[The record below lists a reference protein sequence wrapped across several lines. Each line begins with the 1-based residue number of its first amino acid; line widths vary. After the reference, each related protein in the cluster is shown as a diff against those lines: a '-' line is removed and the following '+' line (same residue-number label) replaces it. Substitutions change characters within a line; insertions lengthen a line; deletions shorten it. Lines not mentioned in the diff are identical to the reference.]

1 VEFNTFWRPACL
13 KKKLSWTS
21 KFVGVAISYLLG
33 TLALAEAN
41 VTPGIHMIRSSM
53 AFGVPFRISRIR
65 QTYPDRVLR
74 MPPSKPKRYLS

>member
-1 VEFNTFWRPACL
+1 MSLKKTILDLQVFWRCYI
-13 KKKLSWTS
+13 LS
-21 KFVGVAISYLLG
+21 VAISYLLG

-65 QTYPDRVLR
+65 QTFPDRVLR